1 MSVKTLAMGCLT
13 NGVALS
19 PKIFL
24 LKLFVDDAEN
34 AESQET
40 IEDDQ
45 QILIRDVANY
55 TRHDDP
61 QLRGS
66 VVTLLGQVLSQRLC
80 RVFMFTVQGVTNV
93 LLQLSGLCITRS
105 LE

>member
-24 LKLFVDDAEN
+24 LKLFVDDADN

-55 TRHDDP
+55 TRHEDP

-66 VVTLLGQVLSQRLC
+66 VVTLLGQVGHRLSG
-80 RVFMFTVQGVTNV
+80 VFTVHLISRCCPGGEPS
-93 LLQLSGLCITRS
+93 LSG
-105 LE
+105 